1 MIKLF
6 IRIFLFPLLIL
17 FFEFIKVEALAS
29 VLISSPFDNFR
40 IECPQTS
47 GAQRLAIRMVE
58 SQGQKRQDTVFVL
71 SCQQIGELYPWL
83 EIPEEL
89 ADQEHEECH
98 YTQQFDILLDKQ
110 MNWTCS
116 EREYLAGIARLSD
129 TRIQLECCKLR
140 TRNEGN
146 CVEYDYEKPAGS
158 GARVEIE
165 YQGKLINAL
174 AVYGDLIRVRFCDL
188 SPRPIDDIMAET
200 TKTTPTIAIAHAVT
214 SKGNSGFPLRPP
226 TNSVGFSQ
234 RIEVPSLL
242 NDPRTIAKQRATAI
256 IALQNQL
263 SNSPNVPP
271 PINEE
276 LPPANLADGVDEAF
290 SIDGA
295 QQHNERENFDQE
307 IKQNMENRNNAQV
320 VEQHVEAVQQQVQS
334 VHPQTSESI
343 QSQVHP
349 DTQEAKIN
357 NEEVQKERH
366 QVQAVQEQNLAAYPE
381 AYPEASQQRTEIK
394 VQDKNIRDKDIEQ
407 QTTSKPVINVESMLE
422 MSPINIKKSTKPEQ
436 PPITSE
442 GQEQQN
448 TERNKNAEIAS
459 PRIKVYGHN
468 PFKTIQ
474 FGRILQAVGER
485 KKELAVKILR
495 HHKNPP
501 DHVQSLEYGR
511 EQKHDEKTDER
522 LKQEQQELVE
532 KQQTQNEQGQI
543 QNEKQ
548 ENQQNNEQTN
558 EPKQHH
564 SHQQDEQKQEEKQE
578 EKQDEQKQVEKHEE
592 KQDEKQHQETQQIKE
607 EEQNK
612 KEKQTP
618 QHLENSI
625 SKALAAKKQIYE
637 PIKSNLLLRRKGM
650 REHTFT
656 LTPPRPVDVS
666 AGISNGIEDR
676 ERAELT
682 IQRRVD
688 AIRAVEKRLQVKTIQ
703 IPREEGVEIGRISH
717 ADAADSNSTENI
729 IAAKQSDWENN
740 SETTDQISPK
750 ISNSDSGDG
759 EAMHRILF
767 GEPVQITPK
776 NVSSKFKEANV
787 SQALEQVKTLE
798 QDLNKLE
805 NKQPKTETI
814 NLSSFPNVL
823 ETTQSPAA
831 IWWEP
836 MVVNTEQKQQN
847 QKAFLPTEN
856 RPNNNRKQVNDQLD
870 FATVTASDSL
880 DNEANE
886 TTPLPFT
893 IPADGPVAQEV
904 RENALLAQKRVEALP
919 KNKLRIFSIN
929 YGNPGWRKLI
939 SEISNEGKME
949 DSDNENNVANTTL
962 TENLNE
968 TNTSTSEINEHN
980 SEANLTKENT
990 TNEVLSLRKS
1000 LPIYTLE
1007 WEKDNKQHQQLRN
1020 IQPALSD
1027 NKTVSPAQ
1035 QSVETLFPTQL
1046 ESGNIDNLSLNE
1058 SKSGENTRSNS
1069 SKSNSKDRNK
1079 KLPPPPT
1086 SEEFADVMLREI
1098 DDQEKVPFS
1107 FSPHN
1112 ATNTTTI
1119 PQLNFPRQ
1127 FDDAKTS
1134 KRKEHHKAHTE
1145 ENNDENFADY
1155 FVDELNSENNTHAF
1169 LSRRSTTVGTENQ
1182 ILVDGVKIFKNE
1194 TTGEINEK
1202 QGEKKKRKR
1211 KKKKLLEGIEENN
1224 RLIPPTTSLATS
1236 EKLPPLD
1243 AFPSPPPLDSR
1254 GKLAILAAA
1263 SSKQF
1268 AQLPPSSPQAL
1279 VKQQQQKK
1287 FQNIDYKRELEQR
1300 LGSEHKTAETLAI
1313 ELAKA
1318 SNNQEHPT
1326 LNTAEENNTKKNV
1339 SKKYKNR
1346 RKQQQEQ
1353 QQENKHEEREEN
1365 VELKHESQQQ
1375 HKQIKE
1381 YRSQQFAALIATTS
1395 RPMRMGVDYEVAD
1408 DEGNAEREITNYHTT
1423 ITQFPKTRT
1432 TRLPLF
1438 KRRQL
1443 DRIALEV
1450 FGPSAFDPS
1459 IEHPQIDVALL
1470 SRRPLNQQFRHK
1482 RPPTRVEGPV
1492 ETSTGMMGLPDEETD
1507 ISPFDAE
1514 RAQLLERLRHNHKNR
1529 QEEHIETFDDTEATQ
1544 HEAELFFRKFL
1555 WLYIFQKL
1563 LFLYFPETFNCL
1575 LNLIIASGKNIFSEL
1590 YVCFPE
1596 LLPLYF
1602 PETFNGFRKEYIS
1615 RVICFPELV
1624 NLSIKVNKHYNNR
1637 REENL
1642 NRNTKKNQL
1651 QNNFENS
1658 FNHETTISLPNF
1670 ENRNQNFI
1678 QKNFGNHGHFERVE
1692 SRFEKASPFD
1702 DRHEEEHF
1710 EDEEEPRT
1718 MASKNAEIRRK
1729 PSLTSVPF
1737 IPPTTN
1743 FKDEEISSINN
1754 EAAVKRS
1761 IASLQVKKDGSPL
1774 FSPKDNKPMM
1784 KMPSE
1789 NIEKMIQIDE
1799 RNDISTS
1806 ETQSLEDIL
1815 VPMGMNETTK
1825 NYLEETTQPPTETT
1839 EQTTKQKEKQNKNLN
1854 KHKNKQNI
1862 NTEGSGNNY
1871 WRFFAEPNIYRTTT
1885 EFPLEQQ
1892 QEEEAQFYNADK
1904 YFHLPNRRQNN
1915 KQRENENGQ

>member
-200 TKTTPTIAIAHAVT
+200 TRTTPTTPTIAIAHAVT
-214 SKGNSGFPLRPP
+214 SNGNFGFSLKPP

-242 NDPRTIAKQRATAI
+242 NDPRTIAKQRATAT

-295 QQHNERENFDQE
+295 QQHTEREKFNQE
-307 IKQNMENRNNAQV
+307 IKQNMESRNNAQV

-334 VHPQTSESI
+334 VHPQNSEPI

-357 NEEVQKERH
+357 NEEKERH
-366 QVQAVQEQNLAAYPE
+366 QIQAVQEQSHTPE
-381 AYPEASQQRTEIK
+381 AVQQRTEIK

-407 QTTSKPVINVESMLE
+407 QTTLKPVITVESMLE
-422 MSPINIKKSTKPEQ
+422 MSPINVKKSTKPEQ
-436 PPITSE
+436 PSITPE

-448 TERNKNAEIAS
+448 TERNKNAESAS

-511 EQKHDEKTDER
+511 EQKHDDKRLEER
-522 LKQEQQELVE
+522 QKQEQQKLVE
-532 KQQTQNEQGQI
+532 KQQTHNEQSQQGKI
-543 QNEKQ
+543 QNEKQVIEQEKQRNEQQTLLEQSKHAIEEQYEKQQTQQ
-548 ENQQNNEQTN
+548 ENQQNNNQQTKE
-558 EPKQHH
+558 EPKQQH
-564 SHQQDEQKQEEKQE
+564 SQQQEEQKHEAKQEEKHK
-578 EKQDEQKQVEKHEE
+578 EKHEEKHEE

-607 EEQNK
+607 AEQNK

-666 AGISNGIEDR
+666 AGISNGVEDR

-703 IPREEGVEIGRISH
+703 IPREEGVEMERISN
-717 ADAADSNSTENI
+717 AADSNSTENI

-740 SETTDQISPK
+740 SETMDQISPK
-750 ISNSDSGDG
+750 ISNGDSGDG

-776 NVSSKFKEANV
+776 SVSSKFKEANV

-798 QDLNKLE
+798 QDSNKIE

-814 NLSSFPNVL
+814 NLSSFPIVL

-870 FATVTASDSL
+870 FATVTASASL

-904 RENALLAQKRVEALP
+904 RENALLAQKRIEALP

-949 DSDNENNVANTTL
+949 DSDNENNVTL
-962 TENLNE
+962 AENLNE

-1007 WEKDNKQHQQLRN
+1007 WEKDNKQHQQHRN

-1058 SKSGENTRSNS
+1058 SKSGENMKSNS

-1079 KLPPPPT
+1079 KLPPPT

-1112 ATNTTTI
+1112 GTNTTTI

-1127 FDDAKTS
+1127 FDDAKTLR
-1134 KRKEHHKAHTE
+1134 RKEHHKAHVE
-1145 ENNDENFADY
+1145 ENNDGNFADY
-1155 FVDELNSENNTHAF
+1155 FVDEINSENNTHAF
-1169 LSRRSTTVGTENQ
+1169 LSRRSTTIGTENQ
-1182 ILVDGVKIFKNE
+1182 ILVNGVKIFKNE
-1194 TTGEINEK
+1194 TGEINEK
-1202 QGEKKKRKR
+1202 QGEKKKRKSR
-1211 KKKKLLEGIEENN
+1211 KKKKLIEGIEET

-1268 AQLPPSSPQAL
+1268 AQLPPSSPQTSI
-1279 VKQQQQKK
+1279 KQQQQKK

-1300 LGSEHKTAETLAI
+1300 LVSEHKTAETLAI

-1326 LNTAEENNTKKNV
+1326 LNTPEENNNKKNV
-1339 SKKYKNR
+1339 SKKHKNR
-1346 RKQQQEQ
+1346 RKQQQGQ

-1365 VELKHESQQQ
+1365 VEQKHESQQQ

-1395 RPMRMGVDYEVAD
+1395 RPMRMGIDYEVAD
-1408 DEGNAEREITNYHTT
+1408 DEGNVEREITNYHTT

-1529 QEEHIETFDDTEATQ
+1529 QEEHIETFDDTETTQ
-1544 HEAELFFRKFL
+1544 HEA
-1555 WLYIFQKL
+1555 
-1563 LFLYFPETFNCL
+1563 
-1575 LNLIIASGKNIFSEL
+1575 
-1590 YVCFPE
+1590 
-1596 LLPLYF
+1596 
-1602 PETFNGFRKEYIS
+1602 
-1615 RVICFPELV
+1615 
-1624 NLSIKVNKHYNNR
+1624 VNKHYNTR
-1637 REENL
+1637 KDENL
-1642 NRNTKKNQL
+1642 NRNTKESQH

-1670 ENRNQNFI
+1670 ENKNQNFI

-1743 FKDEEISSINN
+1743 FKDEEISPINN

-1761 IASLQVKKDGSPL
+1761 IAALQVKKDGSPL

-1799 RNDISTS
+1799 RNDISS
-1806 ETQSLEDIL
+1806 
-1815 VPMGMNETTK
+1815 
-1825 NYLEETTQPPTETT
+1825 
-1839 EQTTKQKEKQNKNLN
+1839 
-1854 KHKNKQNI
+1854 
-1862 NTEGSGNNY
+1862 
-1871 WRFFAEPNIYRTTT
+1871 
-1885 EFPLEQQ
+1885 
-1892 QEEEAQFYNADK
+1892 
-1904 YFHLPNRRQNN
+1904 
-1915 KQRENENGQ
+1915 

>member
-1 MIKLF
+1 
-6 IRIFLFPLLIL
+6 
-17 FFEFIKVEALAS
+17 
-29 VLISSPFDNFR
+29 
-40 IECPQTS
+40 
-47 GAQRLAIRMVE
+47 
-58 SQGQKRQDTVFVL
+58 
-71 SCQQIGELYPWL
+71 
-83 EIPEEL
+83 
-89 ADQEHEECH
+89 
-98 YTQQFDILLDKQ
+98 
-110 MNWTCS
+110 
-116 EREYLAGIARLSD
+116 
-129 TRIQLECCKLR
+129 
-140 TRNEGN
+140 
-146 CVEYDYEKPAGS
+146 
-158 GARVEIE
+158 
-165 YQGKLINAL
+165 
-174 AVYGDLIRVRFCDL
+174 
-188 SPRPIDDIMAET
+188 
-200 TKTTPTIAIAHAVT
+200 
-214 SKGNSGFPLRPP
+214 
-226 TNSVGFSQ
+226 
-234 RIEVPSLL
+234 
-242 NDPRTIAKQRATAI
+242 
-256 IALQNQL
+256 
-263 SNSPNVPP
+263 
-271 PINEE
+271 
-276 LPPANLADGVDEAF
+276 
-290 SIDGA
+290 
-295 QQHNERENFDQE
+295 
-307 IKQNMENRNNAQV
+307 
-320 VEQHVEAVQQQVQS
+320 
-334 VHPQTSESI
+334 
-343 QSQVHP
+343 
-349 DTQEAKIN
+349 
-357 NEEVQKERH
+357 
-366 QVQAVQEQNLAAYPE
+366 
-381 AYPEASQQRTEIK
+381 
-394 VQDKNIRDKDIEQ
+394 
-407 QTTSKPVINVESMLE
+407 
-422 MSPINIKKSTKPEQ
+422 
-436 PPITSE
+436 
-442 GQEQQN
+442 
-448 TERNKNAEIAS
+448 
-459 PRIKVYGHN
+459 
-468 PFKTIQ
+468 
-474 FGRILQAVGER
+474 
-485 KKELAVKILR
+485 
-495 HHKNPP
+495 
-501 DHVQSLEYGR
+501 
-511 EQKHDEKTDER
+511 
-522 LKQEQQELVE
+522 
-532 KQQTQNEQGQI
+532 
-543 QNEKQ
+543 
-548 ENQQNNEQTN
+548 
-558 EPKQHH
+558 
-564 SHQQDEQKQEEKQE
+564 
-578 EKQDEQKQVEKHEE
+578 
-592 KQDEKQHQETQQIKE
+592 
-607 EEQNK
+607 
-612 KEKQTP
+612 
-618 QHLENSI
+618 
-625 SKALAAKKQIYE
+625 
-637 PIKSNLLLRRKGM
+637 
-650 REHTFT
+650 
-656 LTPPRPVDVS
+656 
-666 AGISNGIEDR
+666 
-676 ERAELT
+676 
-682 IQRRVD
+682 
-688 AIRAVEKRLQVKTIQ
+688 
-703 IPREEGVEIGRISH
+703 
-717 ADAADSNSTENI
+717 
-729 IAAKQSDWENN
+729 
-740 SETTDQISPK
+740 
-750 ISNSDSGDG
+750 
-759 EAMHRILF
+759 MHRILF

-776 NVSSKFKEANV
+776 SVSSKFKEANV

-798 QDLNKLE
+798 QDLNKIE
-805 NKQPKTETI
+805 NKQTKTETN
-814 NLSSFPNVL
+814 NLPSFPNVL

-870 FATVTASDSL
+870 FATVTASASL

-949 DSDNENNVANTTL
+949 ESDNENNVANTTL
-962 TENLNE
+962 SENMNE

-980 SEANLTKENT
+980 SEANLNKENT

-1007 WEKDNKQHQQLRN
+1007 WEKDNKQHQQHRN
-1020 IQPALSD
+1020 IQLALSD

-1058 SKSGENTRSNS
+1058 SKFGENTRANS

-1079 KLPPPPT
+1079 KLLPPPT

-1134 KRKEHHKAHTE
+1134 KRKAHVE
-1145 ENNDENFADY
+1145 ENNDGNLADY
-1155 FVDELNSENNTHAF
+1155 YVDEINSENNTHAF
-1169 LSRRSTTVGTENQ
+1169 LSRRSTTIGTENQ

-1202 QGEKKKRKR
+1202 QGEKKKRKSR
-1211 KKKKLLEGIEENN
+1211 KKKKLIEGIEENN

-1268 AQLPPSSPQAL
+1268 AQLPPSSPQTL
-1279 VKQQQQKK
+1279 IKQQQQKK

-1318 SNNQEHPT
+1318 SKDSNNQEHPT
-1326 LNTAEENNTKKNV
+1326 LNTPEENNNKKNV
-1339 SKKYKNR
+1339 SKKHKNR
-1346 RKQQQEQ
+1346 RKQQQQEQ
-1353 QQENKHEEREEN
+1353 QQENKHEGREEN
-1365 VELKHESQQQ
+1365 VEQKDESQQQ

-1408 DEGNAEREITNYHTT
+1408 DEGNVEREITNYQTT

-1459 IEHPQIDVALL
+1459 IEHPQIDVTLL

-1482 RPPTRVEGPV
+1482 RPPTRLEGPV

-1529 QEEHIETFDDTEATQ
+1529 QEEHIETFDDTETTQ
-1544 HEAELFFRKFL
+1544 HEA
-1555 WLYIFQKL
+1555 
-1563 LFLYFPETFNCL
+1563 
-1575 LNLIIASGKNIFSEL
+1575 
-1590 YVCFPE
+1590 
-1596 LLPLYF
+1596 
-1602 PETFNGFRKEYIS
+1602 
-1615 RVICFPELV
+1615 
-1624 NLSIKVNKHYNNR
+1624 VNKHYNTR
-1637 REENL
+1637 KDENL
-1642 NRNTKKNQL
+1642 NRNTKENQH

-1670 ENRNQNFI
+1670 ENKNQNFI

-1743 FKDEEISSINN
+1743 FKDEEISPINN

-1761 IASLQVKKDGSPL
+1761 IAALQVKKDGSPL

-1815 VPMGMNETTK
+1815 VPMDMNETTK

-1839 EQTTKQKEKQNKNLN
+1839 EQTTKQKEKQNKSLN

-1885 EFPLEQQ
+1885 EFPMEQQ
-1892 QEEEAQFYNADK
+1892 QEEETQFYNADK

-1915 KQRENENGQ
+1915 KQRENENVLTFCTKASAIRDSSNLPIACAGEDGQIWQPQIFIEIYKYMYSQPSLSIIINFKLIFSQDMDFLKNQLKIFKPT